1 MLPGLPYK
9 ILVPN
14 MDATAPMSLAES
26 AGRFIPKGCYEI
38 ETVENC
44 GHWVLIEYPE
54 KASQS
59 ILKWLEERVLPDS
72 ASLLTKIQNK
82 L

>member
-1 MLPGLPYK
+1 
-9 ILVPN
+9 

-26 AGRFIPKGCYEI
+26 ASRFIPEGCYEI
-38 ETVENC
+38 ESIENC

-54 KASQS
+54 QASRS
-59 ILKWLEERVLPDS
+59 ILKWLEERVLPEN
-72 ASLLTKIQNK
+72 ASILAKIQNK